1 MENYT
6 KNQHFLSQAEQRLNA
21 INPAAKAKNQRIYS
35 FDIFRGSDG
44 AFSELAEAKSVRIES
59 NLSDIDLYSFSLL
72 DDKVRLNFESAFGK
86 YESEIQVWVNN
97 LISKVSNGSDDVSE
111 EVQRIFLLKFL
122 NTLRNPFAIRDL
134 INLFSNYISYFPT
147 DKELRSI
154 YFKIDSKNM
163 PHADA
168 VCTRYKVTKEQYVSW
183 LKILYLILYVK
194 DGDETNLLESIAK
207 SFYENP
213 LHYIQVFL
221 FVYSKGQPVLL
232 SDKGFSEFD
241 PSGTSINY
249 EFNLCDR
256 AHIAYAFTDISKALP
271 DHPLYGNEQVVNEF
285 KNQPKNIDVR
295 LILDNQE
302 MLAAYNKRIVNQS
315 HKSVFCKYKIGL

>member
-1 MENYT
+1 MKNLT

-35 FDIFRGSDG
+35 FDVLRGADCK
-44 AFSELAEAKSVRIES
+44 LAEAKSVRIES

-72 DDKVRLNFESAFGK
+72 DDKERLNFESAFGK
-86 YESEIQVWVNN
+86 YESEVKVWVDN

-122 NTLRNPFAIRDL
+122 NTLRNPFAMRDL
-134 INLFSNYISYFPT
+134 INLFSKYTNYFPT
-147 DKELRSI
+147 DIELKSI
-154 YFKIDSKNM
+154 YFKIDSNNM

-213 LHYIQVFL
+213 LHHIQIFL
-221 FVYSKGQPVLL
+221 CVYSKGQSVLL
-232 SDKGFSEFD
+232 SDKGFSKFD
-241 PSGTSINY
+241 PTGASINY

-256 AHIAYAFTDISKALP
+256 AHVAYAFTDISKALP
-271 DHPLYGNEQVVNEF
+271 EHPLHGNEQVLNLF
-285 KNQPKNIDVR
+285 KRQPKNINVR

-302 MLAAYNKRIVNQS
+302 MLVAYNQRIVEQS
-315 HKSVFCKYKIGL
+315 YKSVYCKYKIGL

>member
-1 MENYT
+1 M
-6 KNQHFLSQAEQRLNA
+6 NA
-21 INPAAKAKNQRIYS
+21 INPAAKTKNQRIYS
-35 FDIFRGSDG
+35 FDILRGSDG
-44 AFSELAEAKSVRIES
+44 EGCKLADAKSVRIES

-86 YESEIQVWVNN
+86 YESEIKVWVDN
-97 LISKVSNGSDDVSE
+97 LISKVSNGSDNVSE

-122 NTLRNPFAIRDL
+122 NTLRNPFAMQDL
-134 INLFSNYISYFPT
+134 ISLFSKYLNYFPT
-147 DKELRSI
+147 NNELKSI

-207 SFYENP
+207 SFYDNP
-213 LHYIQVFL
+213 LHHIQVFL
-221 FVYSKGQPVLL
+221 FVYSKGQPVLV
-232 SDKGFSEFD
+232 SDKGFSKFD
-241 PSGTSINY
+241 ATGASINY

-256 AHIAYAFTDISKALP
+256 AHVAYSFTDISKALP
-271 DHPLYGNEQVVNEF
+271 DHPLHGNEQVLNVF
-285 KNQPKNIDVR
+285 KRQPKSINVR

-302 MLAAYNKRIVNQS
+302 VLVAYNQRVVEQS
-315 HKSVFCKYKIGL
+315 NKSVYCKYKIGL

>member
-1 MENYT
+1 MKNFT

-35 FDIFRGSDG
+35 FDVLRDEDG
-44 AFSELAEAKSVRIES
+44 VDCKLAEPRSVRIES

-72 DDKVRLNFESAFGK
+72 DDKERLNFESAFGK
-86 YESEIQVWVNN
+86 YESEVKLWVDN
-97 LISKVSNGSDDVSE
+97 LISKVSNGTDDVSE
-111 EVQRIFLLKFL
+111 EIQRIFLLKFL
-122 NTLRNPFAIRDL
+122 NTLRNPFAMSAL
-134 INLFSNYISYFPT
+134 IDVFSKYINYFPT
-147 DKELRSI
+147 DSELKSI
-154 YFKIDSKNM
+154 YLKIDSNNI

-168 VCTRYKVTKEQYVSW
+168 VCTRYKVTKVQYVSW

-213 LHYIQVFL
+213 LHHIQIFL
-221 FVYSKGQPVLL
+221 CVYSKGQSVLL
-232 SDKGFSEFD
+232 SDKGFSKFD
-241 PSGTSINY
+241 PSGASINY

-271 DHPLYGNEQVVNEF
+271 DHPLHGNQQILNLF
-285 KNQPKNIDVR
+285 KKQSKNINLS
-295 LILDNQE
+295 LIWDNE
-302 MLAAYNKRIVNQS
+302 DMLSAYNQRIMDQS
-315 HKSVFCKYKIGL
+315 YNSVYCKYKVGG